1 MSRFDGRPADLISS
15 RRNPLVQQVRALQQ
29 PRGRREQGLLLL
41 EGTHL
46 LQECRRLGLPLQ
58 RLIAT
63 SRWQQQHPTLL
74 GPEPLQPVSPE
85 VLQAMASTDSP
96 DGVIALLPHPAPG
109 QQAPSWPQV
118 QSPLLLALDRVQDPG
133 NLGTILRTALAAGV
147 DRVWLGGGADPWQP
161 KVLRA
166 SAGAALELSMQRLDD
181 LVPVLA
187 MARERGVA
195 CYAALR
201 DGGQPY
207 WQPDW
212 HQPSLLLLGN
222 EGSGLDPALLQQGVT
237 ALTIPHQAAV
247 ESLNVAVAAGVLLLE
262 RVRQGHDRRE
272 SAATALG
279 A

>member
-1 MSRFDGRPADLISS
+1 M
-15 RRNPLVQQVRALQQ
+15 QQVRALHQ

-63 SRWQQQHPTLL
+63 TRWQEQHPALL
-74 GPEPLQPVSPE
+74 GSEPLQPVSPE

-181 LVPVLA
+181 LAPVLA
-187 MARERGVA
+187 MARERGVS

>member
-1 MSRFDGRPADLISS
+1 MRKFDGRPADLISS

-29 PRGRREQGLLLL
+29 ARGRREQGLLLL

-46 LQECRRLGLPLQ
+46 LQECRRLQLPLQ

-63 SRWQQQHPTLL
+63 PSWLQLHQALL

-85 VLQAMASTDSP
+85 VLQAMASTESP
-96 DGVIALLPHPAPG
+96 DGVIALLPHPALGP
-109 QQAPSWPQV
+109 QPLAWPQV
-118 QSPLLLALDRVQDPG
+118 AAPLLLALDRVQDPG

-166 SAGAALELSMQRLDD
+166 SAGAALELSLQRLDD
-181 LVPVLA
+181 LGPVLA
-187 MARERGVA
+187 MARQRGVA
-195 CYAALR
+195 CYAAVR
-201 DGGQPY
+201 DGGDPY
-207 WQPDW
+207 WQSDW
-212 HQPSLLLLGN
+212 RQPSLLLLGN

-237 ALTIPHQAAV
+237 ALTIPHQASV

-262 RVRQGHDRRE
+262 RVRQEHDRRE